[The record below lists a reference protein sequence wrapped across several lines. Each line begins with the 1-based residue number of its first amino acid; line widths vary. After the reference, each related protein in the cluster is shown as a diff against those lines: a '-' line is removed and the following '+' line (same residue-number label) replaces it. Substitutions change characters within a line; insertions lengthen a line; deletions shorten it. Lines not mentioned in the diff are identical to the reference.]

1 MDALRERIADAE
13 RETRGA
19 PLLLRLALA
28 LGVAVALY
36 FAVDQWTMSVWDS
49 QLRGESDSIGA
60 ESFIVRVLEAG
71 PEEPVSI
78 AEDEPPGFP
87 MLQRGLKILLLTGEQ
102 RGVTADITAVRLAGS
117 GVEPIPGRRYLLVS
131 DTFEDGTVQYSIADA
146 YRIPSLAAFIA
157 AICLLLVA
165 CTGWRGFWAL
175 LGLAASIAV
184 LLGVMIPLVAQGWP
198 PVPVALASVL
208 VLSAVTV
215 FCVVRH
221 PRYRFAALLGSL
233 GGVGCG
239 FLLGVL
245 MVFIWQL
252 TGLAGEGSA
261 LLASTLPGIDMRG
274 ILLSAVLVG
283 SIGAVLDVGISVT
296 ASLSELVD
304 YDPNIP
310 LGRLWLAGVNVGS
323 EVLGSMIN
331 TLILAYLGSSLPMA
345 VLISSAGVNILGLLN
360 DPYIG
365 QEIVQSLAGTTGLL
379 LTVPV
384 TAFVFVAQE
393 SWFRRG
399 RERSA
404 AA

>member
-1 MDALRERIADAE
+1 MISLHEGTASAEYGTRIV
-13 RETRGA
+13 
-19 PLLLRLALA
+19 PLLMRIVLALA
-28 LGVAVALY
+28 VAAGLY
-36 FAVDQWTMSVWDS
+36 FAVDQWTMSVWDN
-49 QLRGESDSIGA
+49 QLRSEKDSIGA
-60 ESFIVRVLEAG
+60 ESLIVRVLEAG
-71 PEEPVSI
+71 PEEPVPS
-78 AEDEPPGFP
+78 AEGETSGFP
-87 MLQRGLKILLLTGEQ
+87 MLQRGLKLLLLTGDQ
-102 RGVTADITAVRLAGS
+102 RGVTADIIAVRLAGS
-117 GVEPIPGRRYLLVS
+117 GVEPIAGRRYLLVS

-146 YRIPSLAAFIA
+146 YRVPSLVAFIA
-157 AICLLLVA
+157 AVALLLVA

-175 LGLAASIAV
+175 LGLTASIAV

-215 FCVVRH
+215 FCVVRN

-233 GGVGCG
+233 GGAGCG
-239 FLLGVL
+239 FLFGTL
-245 MVFIWQL
+245 MVYVWQL

-261 LLASTLPGIDMRG
+261 LLASTLPGINMRG

-283 SIGAVLDVGISVT
+283 AIGAVLDVGISVT
-296 ASLSELVD
+296 ASLAELVD
-304 YDPNIP
+304 YDPDIP

-384 TAFVFVAQE
+384 TAFVFVTQE
-393 SWFRRG
+393 AWARRG
-399 RERSA
+399 REYKA
-404 AA
+404 

>member
-1 MDALRERIADAE
+1 MNPAGSPLQGKVRTMQPGVKA
-13 RETRGA
+13 
-19 PLLLRLALA
+19 LLLRLALA
-28 LGVAVALY
+28 LAVAVALY
-36 FAVDQWTMSVWDS
+36 FAADRWTMSVWNNE
-49 QLRGESDSIGA
+49 ESLV
-60 ESFIVRVLEAG
+60 VRVLEAG
-71 PEEPVSI
+71 PESLV
-78 AEDEPPGFP
+78 PGETQFQ
-87 MLQRGLKILLLTGEQ
+87 MLQRGLNILLLTGDQ

-117 GVEPIPGRRYLLVS
+117 GVEPLPGRRYLLVS

-146 YRIPSLAAFIA
+146 YRIPSLVAFIA
-157 AICLLLVA
+157 AVGLLLIA

-208 VLSAVTV
+208 VLSTVTV
-215 FCVVRH
+215 FCVVRR
-221 PRYRFAALLGSL
+221 PRCRSSALLGSL
-233 GGVGCG
+233 GGAGCG
-239 FLLGVL
+239 FLLGAL
-245 MVFIWQL
+245 MVHVWQL

-283 SIGAVLDVGISVT
+283 AIGAVLDVGISVT
-296 ASLSELVD
+296 ASLAELVD
-304 YDPNIP
+304 YDPDIP
-310 LGRLWLAGVNVGS
+310 LGRLWQAGVNVGS

-331 TLILAYLGSSLPMA
+331 TLILAYLGTSLPMA

-384 TAFVFVAQE
+384 TAFVFVTQE
-393 SWFRRG
+393 AWARRR
-399 RERSA
+399 RERIA